1 MTMTKLLMA
10 TMLQGNKLGRY
21 AEYAGSGN
29 YTLWH
34 GTTLESRYV
43 VTDALPAWLQ
53 VIVDAAK
60 VGGHITEV
68 PHPPP
73 MRVVWFEV
81 DSALKLVKFVDRSK
95 APVSERD
102 DTVFFSD

>member
-10 TMLQGNKLGRY
+10 TMLPGNKLGRY

-34 GTTLESRYV
+34 GDVMESRYV
-43 VTDALPAWLQ
+43 LTAAIPAWLQ

-68 PHPPP
+68 PNPPP

-81 DSALKLVKFVDRSK
+81 NDKMELVQFIDRSK
-95 APVSERD
+95 APVSEQD
-102 DTVFFSD
+102 DNVFFIT